1 MSTGHFPHEG
11 VEPETGDAL
20 RSGLHARAGRVDI
33 SPPPIGAVR
42 QRAQKRRRRRGMVQ
56 GLSGLAVTCAVVVGI
71 VAWSPG
77 GGDVAG
83 PGPMNTESS
92 SATPS
97 RTPTPSQTDAPSRKP
112 TPTTSRTTSDSDFL
126 LASDLGAGWTGPVSS
141 APHVGPVL
149 GNGICITSGYFS
161 PPMPVEHGPDKLYF
175 PPGNG
180 NGFGAQEAIYTY
192 AAGTGASVM
201 AKARTAL
208 EAGCGHPQ
216 QIKLLASP
224 STVADDAIVYTSI
237 GGDATNILV
246 RSGDRVASVAL
257 ETFPSGQ
264 DSATWMETLA
274 KLMAVRLTG
283 G

>member
-83 PGPMNTESS
+83 PGPTSTTDAS
-92 SATPS
+92 SARPS
-97 RTPTPSQTDAPSRKP
+97 RTPTPTP
-112 TPTTSRTTSDSDFL
+112 TPQPKPTTSRTTSISDFL
-126 LASDLGAGWTGPVSS
+126 LASDLGAGWTGPVASPVPRPGLSLAGSYCEDTGYYSS
-141 APHVGPVL
+141 Q
-149 GNGICITSGYFS
+149 T
-161 PPMPVEHGPDKLYF
+161 PVEPAPNKLYYF
-175 PPGNG
+175 TTQKN
-180 NGFGAQEAIYTY
+180 AAETEEAVYTF

-201 AKARTAL
+201 EKVRTAL
-208 EAGCGHPQ
+208 VAGCGDPKL
-216 QIKLLASP
+216 IKVLASP
-224 STVADDAIVYTSI
+224 STVADEAIVFTT
-237 GGDATNILV
+237 GGGGGNILV
-246 RSGDRVASVAL
+246 RSGDRVASAAL
-257 ETFPSGQ
+257 NLIPPGQ
-264 DSATWMETLA
+264 DRVVWMVAVA
-274 KLMAVRLTG
+274 KQMAVRLTG